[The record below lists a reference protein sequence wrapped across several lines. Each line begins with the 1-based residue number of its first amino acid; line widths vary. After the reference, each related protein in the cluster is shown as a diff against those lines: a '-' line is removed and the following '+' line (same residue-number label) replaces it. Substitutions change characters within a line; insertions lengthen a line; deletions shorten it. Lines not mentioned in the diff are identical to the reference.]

1 MIMEQ
6 KNILAVIVGQPNSGK
21 STIFNLLTRIH
32 QDVGNYPGLT
42 TDARSGHYHEGDYRI
57 EIVDLPGTYSFST
70 SSNEERIVK
79 NVLLLDRPE
88 VVLVV
93 IDAANFRR
101 HLPFVFDLLEM
112 QLPTIICLSFSD
124 TARRR
129 GIRLDPDLLSQ
140 KLKVCVIPM
149 VAPKGEGLSLLR
161 EKIIEIGSRDIH
173 KPTGWRND
181 YGPELEAELADLE
194 RKLTDHQHLVEDFPP
209 RWLAVKL
216 LENDREARR
225 FVEHHTHD
233 DSWQPLLDYAEDQ
246 IDKYI
251 LKAQNSP
258 KKQMLET
265 RLRLAEDLNALV
277 FKRDKPEAL
286 HFSDRLDAVACH
298 PFYGLLI
305 LAALLF
311 IIFGL
316 TFHLADIWHWIPV
329 YSQSCWEWLSPV
341 ELLSHL
347 FHQWLPDWIESIF
360 SIESSGFS
368 SFLRH
373 GVLAGMG
380 GVIQFVP
387 VIFIMFTMLAIL
399 EQSGYIARVAM
410 IMDGFMR
417 RFGLQGLSV
426 LPMVLGGGISGG
438 CAVPAIMAARSIT
451 NFRQR
456 LLTSLII
463 PMFNCGGKLP
473 VYAML
478 IASCFTRGKSLIMV
492 LTVLCSWLIALLSA
506 LLLSKTV
513 LKGSQLP
520 LLLEIP
526 SYQFPKLR
534 DVLETACRQS
544 GEFLKKA
551 GTIILAANILLWFL
565 MSFPAENQE
574 KGHKTLSGEETAQ
587 VLTAEKNKA
596 DFDKN
601 GSQNK
606 VADQAS
612 SKDFDRANID
622 KTSEQQKNDIFDNAE
637 IGRNIE
643 TSYASMIGRSL
654 EPISRYAGFDWKDN
668 VAFLSGLAAKEMIV
682 GSYVSLYGMKNGSE
696 TIKKDNLLI
705 TEHVNQKSELSTT
718 NNRQN
723 DTALTA
729 LHASLNKYG
738 PAKVFAL
745 LIFIM
750 LYAPCSGTLV
760 AIYRISNSARWVMF
774 SMVYNTVLAFTL
786 AVLVYQIGKL
796 F

>member
-1 MIMEQ
+1 MEQ

-42 TDARSGHYHEGDYRI
+42 TDARSGHYHEGDYRV

-129 GIRLDPDLLSQ
+129 GIRLDPDLLSNE
-140 KLKVCVIPM
+140 LKVPVIPM
-149 VAPKGEGLSLLR
+149 VPPKGEGLALLR
-161 EKIIEIGSRDIH
+161 EKIVEIGSRDIH

-181 YGPELEAELADLE
+181 YGPDLEAELVDLE
-194 RKLTDHQHLVEDFPP
+194 QKLTDHQHLVEDFPP

-277 FKRDKPEAL
+277 FKREKPVAL
-286 HFSDRLDAVACH
+286 HFSDRLDAIACH
-298 PFYGLLI
+298 PFYGLLV

-316 TFHLADIWHWIPV
+316 TFHLADIWHWIPIW
-329 YSQSCWEWLSPV
+329 SQSNWQWLSPV
-341 ELLSHL
+341 ELLSNL
-347 FHQWLPDWIESIF
+347 FHQWLPDLIESIF
-360 SIESSGFS
+360 HIESPGFS

-526 SYQFPKLR
+526 SYQFPKPR

-565 MSFPAENQE
+565 MSFPADN
-574 KGHKTLSGEETAQ
+574 
-587 VLTAEKNKA
+587 N
-596 DFDKN
+596 
-601 GSQNK
+601 
-606 VADQAS
+606 VADNNARGNTASVSDEAVQIQAKEENKS
-612 SKDFDRANID
+612 DPSHKENNQKKSVGTQESEHAN
-622 KTSEQQKNDIFDNAE
+622 NAE
-637 IGRNIE
+637 IGENIE

-682 GSYVSLYGMKNGSE
+682 GSYVSLYGMKNE
-696 TIKKDNLLI
+696 ADTIKNTSAT
-705 TEHVNQKSELSTT
+705 TESSPDSHNSDFSKIQNQ
-718 NNRQN
+718 QN
-723 DTALTA
+723 DTALSA

-760 AIYRISNSARWVMF
+760 AIYRISNSARWVIL
-774 SMVYNTVLAFTL
+774 SMVYNTVLAFAL
-786 AVLVYQIGKL
+786 AVLVYQAGKL